1 MAEYIYLLQER
12 EFINLNEPIYKIGKT
27 KQENLK
33 RFSNYPKGSKL
44 LLQII
49 CNDCS
54 YYEKQLLQKFKSNYE
69 LQLDI
74 GYEYFK
80 GNYKKMIKD
89 IYEII
94 NDTIDINDDINDI
107 NDTNNTNDINDINDT
122 NDSNYINDSND
133 TDITNNT
140 NDTNDTDD
148 IIDTYEKLIIY
159 TKIKTITLINKE
171 TFTGYLK
178 LDNKWYYFQNNKKFN
193 SYIKSLNNKNIDI
206 IKLSANIS
214 EYKNNNI

>member
-1 MAEYIYLLQER
+1 MIY
-12 EFINLNEPIYKIGKT
+12 NLNENIYKIGKT

-89 IYEII
+89 IYEIV
-94 NDTIDINDDINDI
+94 NDTNDDINHTYDI
-107 NDTNNTNDINDINDT
+107 NNTN
-122 NDSNYINDSND
+122 YIND

-140 NDTNDTDD
+140 ND

-171 TFTGYLK
+171 TFTGYMK
-178 LDNKWYYFQNNKKFN
+178 LDNKWYYFENNKKFN
-193 SYIKSLNNKNIDI
+193 SYLKSLNNKNIDT
-206 IKLSANIS
+206 IKLLANIL

>member
-12 EFINLNEPIYKIGKT
+12 EFINLNKPIYKIGKT

-49 CNDCS
+49 CNNCS

-89 IYEII
+89 IYEIV
-94 NDTIDINDDINDI
+94 NDTNDDINHTYDI
-107 NDTNNTNDINDINDT
+107 NYTNDTNDTNDTNNTN
-122 NDSNYINDSND
+122 
-133 TDITNNT
+133 
-140 NDTNDTDD
+140 D

-193 SYIKSLNNKNIDI
+193 SYLKSLNNNNIDI
-206 IKLSANIS
+206 IKLLANIL

>member
-12 EFINLNEPIYKIGKT
+12 EFINLNKPIYKIGKT

-49 CNDCS
+49 CNNCS

-89 IYEII
+89 IYEIV
-94 NDTIDINDDINDI
+94 NDTNDDINHTYDI
-107 NDTNNTNDINDINDT
+107 NNTN
-122 NDSNYINDSND
+122 YIND

-140 NDTNDTDD
+140 ND

-178 LDNKWYYFQNNKKFN
+178 LDNKWYYFENNKKFN
-193 SYIKSLNNKNIDI
+193 SYLKSLNNKNINT
-206 IKLSANIS
+206 IKLSTDIL